1 MRREK
6 MTSGPSEIILLS
18 TGLIVAA
25 LVSGILLGTWDDMDD
40 VLDERGKQSAEDV
53 RTRVSLVSDP
63 INIAWEGGED
73 AKIHLQNSGDTFLDV
88 NSVGAALGG
97 TTMTV
102 TVTDG
107 VTTEWL
113 PGKTVQFTLTNSG
126 LDTDLISGDN
136 DLTMTVSVSSTATG
150 YTGLDTLRE
159 EVRIVK
165 P

>member
-1 MRREK
+1 

-40 VLDERGKQSAEDV
+40 VLDERGKQGAEDI

-63 INIAWEGGED
+63 INIAWEGDED

-97 TTMTV
+97 TSMTV

-107 VTTEWL
+107 ITTEWL
-113 PGKTVQFTLTNSG
+113 PGETVQFTLTNADFDVS
-126 LDTDLISGDN
+126 LSTGDN
-136 DLTMTVSVSSTATG
+136 DLLMTVSVSSTATG

-165 P
+165 PA

>member
-1 MRREK
+1 MAA
-6 MTSGPSEIILLS
+6 SGPSEIILLS
-18 TGLIVAA
+18 AGLIVAA
-25 LVSGILLGTWDDMDD
+25 LVSGILLQTWDDMDD
-40 VLDERGKQSAEDV
+40 FLDERGKQGAEDV

-63 INIAWEGGED
+63 INIQWD
-73 AKIHLQNSGDTFLDV
+73 DSDNAKIHLQNSGDTFLDV
-88 NSVGAALGG
+88 NSVGAVLGG

-113 PGKTVQFTLTNSG
+113 PGDVVQFTLTNSG
-126 LDTDLISGDN
+126 LDSSLSSGDN
-136 DLTMTVSVSSTATG
+136 DLLMTVSVSSTATG
-150 YTGLDTLRE
+150 YTVLDTLRE

>member
-1 MRREK
+1 

-40 VLDERGKQSAEDV
+40 VLDERGKQGAEDV

-63 INIAWEGGED
+63 INIAWD
-73 AKIHLQNSGDTFLDV
+73 TNNVKIHLQNSGDTFLDV
-88 NSVGAALGG
+88 NSVGAALAG
-97 TTMTV
+97 TTMIV

-113 PGKTVQFTLTNSG
+113 PGETVQFTLTNAG
-126 LDTDLISGDN
+126 LDSSLIGGDN
-136 DLTMTVSVSSTATG
+136 DLLMTVSASSTATG

-165 P
+165 PA

>member
-1 MRREK
+1 

-40 VLDERGKQSAEDV
+40 VLDERGKQGAEDI

-63 INIAWEGGED
+63 INIAWEGDED

-97 TTMTV
+97 TSMTV

-107 VTTEWL
+107 ITTEWL
-113 PGKTVQFTLTNSG
+113 PGETVQFTLTNAGFDVS
-126 LDTDLISGDN
+126 LSTGDN
-136 DLTMTVSVSSTATG
+136 DLLMTVSVSSTATG

-165 P
+165 PA